1 MAGGGV
7 AFLSLS
13 KGVDLVWSVPGR
25 IDDSAKW
32 SSWIEYMSAT
42 DVIYP
47 IGIVGGILLGTSEWW
62 WPSVS
67 LWGKRMR
74 SRQETQEIKLNG
86 AISDLTSQVEKF
98 KELEPLITRHRKAL
112 RPIRNIFMLQL
123 RNTSGI
129 LAFRADH
136 EELIAELDAL
146 RIPHPLSDAGR
157 SVWFN
162 YSVRLDAACQ
172 IGDLEEARAL
182 YRSNGGV
189 GC

>member
-7 AFLSLS
+7 TFLSLW

-62 WPSVS
+62 WPRVS
-67 LWGKRMR
+67 RWGKRMR

-86 AISDLTSQVEKF
+86 AISDLTSQAQKF
-98 KELEPLITRHRKAL
+98 KELEPLITRHRKAR
-112 RPIRNIFMLQL
+112 RPIRNIVTLQFWD
-123 RNTSGI
+123 TSWI
-129 LAFRADH
+129 LALRADL

-146 RIPHPLSDAGR
+146 RIPHPCGDADR
-157 SVWFN
+157 AVWFN
-162 YSVRLDAACQ
+162 YMVRLDAACR
-172 IGDLEEARAL
+172 IGDLEEARFF
-182 YRSNGGV
+182 YPSSTTP
-189 GC
+189 